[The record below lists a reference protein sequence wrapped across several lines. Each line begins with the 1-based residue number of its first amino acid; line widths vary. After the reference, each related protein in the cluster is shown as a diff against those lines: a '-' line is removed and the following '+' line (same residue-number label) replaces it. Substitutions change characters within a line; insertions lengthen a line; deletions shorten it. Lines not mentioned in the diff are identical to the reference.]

1 MGGLQRIMACVGL
14 AFAVSACSTDAGQI
28 HTAKNIVR
36 EELLDGSSAQFED
49 VVSSTIT
56 DGRKLVCGWVN
67 GKNRLGA
74 YTGFEHFVVAE
85 GAVQVLG
92 NATRPGYETAFG
104 ACIARNAKAS
114 ARQNRE
120 LDRAVADYE
129 AAVEAALK

>member
-1 MGGLQRIMACVGL
+1 VFSLSGCG
-14 AFAVSACSTDAGQI
+14 SDAGQI
-28 HTAKNIVR
+28 RAAKDIVR

-67 GKNRLGA
+67 AKNRLGA
-74 YTGFEHFVVAE
+74 YTGFEHFVVAD
-85 GAVQVLG
+85 GTVQVLG
-92 NATRPGYETAFG
+92 SATRPGYETVFG

-114 ARQNRE
+114 ARQDRE